1 MPTAAWPMTLQT
13 PPQPLARRLRLGVFD
28 SGVGGLSVLR
38 DLRREL
44 PHAEMLYL
52 ADSGHAPYGERS
64 DAYVAERSHRVAGW
78 LAEQGI
84 DALVIACNTA
94 TAVAA
99 EGLRLAHAALPIVGV
114 EPGLK
119 PAVAL
124 AAQRAGRNGVVGVMA
139 TTATLRSAKF
149 LRLLEAHAGDA
160 RVHLQPCP
168 GLAHAIETHDAGSP
182 ELLALVETHCAPLR
196 DAGADVVV
204 LGCTHYPLVRDDIG
218 RALGEGVAIVDT
230 AEAVA
235 RQAARR
241 CAQLEEASAGG
252 TAFERSAPSGA
263 ARLFTTG
270 DAAQL
275 RRVAARWLPFAFE
288 VEAAAPSV
296 SCLAGG

>member
-1 MPTAAWPMTLQT
+1 MHAVSTPTPTTT
-13 PPQPLARRLRLGVFD
+13 PSATRRLRLGVFD

-44 PHAEMLYL
+44 PHAELLYL

-64 DAYVAERSHRVAGW
+64 DGFVAERSHRVAGW
-78 LAEQGI
+78 LVTQGI

-99 EGLRLAHAALPIVGV
+99 ASLREAHAALPIVGV

-124 AAQRAGRNGVVGVMA
+124 AARRAGGGAVGVMA

-149 LRLLEAHAGDA
+149 LRLLDAHADGA
-160 RVHLQPCP
+160 RIHLQPCP

-182 ELLALVETHCAPLR
+182 ELLRTIETHCAPLR
-196 DAGADVVV
+196 ALGVDVVV
-204 LGCTHYPLVRDDIG
+204 LGCTHYPLVRGDIA
-218 RALGEGVAIVDT
+218 RALGGDVAIVDT

-241 CAQLEEASAGG
+241 CTQLEADAGSA
-252 TAFERSAPSGA
+252 FDRSASTAA
-263 ARLFTTG
+263 ARLWTTG
-270 DAAQL
+270 DALQL
-275 RRVAARWLPFAFE
+275 RRVAERWLPFAFE
-288 VEAAAPSV
+288 VSPAPPATAAQPPS
-296 SCLAGG
+296 

>member
-1 MPTAAWPMTLQT
+1 MQTAHFARPDE
-13 PPQPLARRLRLGVFD
+13 PPPLRRLRLGVFD

-38 DLRREL
+38 DLQREL
-44 PHAEMLYL
+44 PHAALLYL

-64 DAYVAERSHRVAGW
+64 DGHVTERSHRVAGW
-78 LAEQGI
+78 LVEQRV

-99 EGLRLAHAALPIVGV
+99 ASLRAAYPELSIVGV

-124 AAQRAGRNGVVGVMA
+124 AAQRGRGHGHGHGARIGVMA
-139 TTATLRSAKF
+139 TPATLRSAKF
-149 LRLLEAHAGDA
+149 MRLLDAHAGGA

-182 ELLALVETHCAPLR
+182 ALLEAIEASCAPLR
-196 DAGADVVV
+196 TAGVDVVV
-204 LGCTHYPLVRDDIG
+204 LGCTHYPLVHAQIA
-218 RALGEGVAIVDT
+218 RALGDGVAIVDT

-241 CAQLEEASAGG
+241 CAQIEVA
-252 TAFERSAPSGA
+252 RGA
-263 ARLFTTG
+263 AFVRSPCAEPARLCTTG
-270 DAAQL
+270 DAARL
-275 RRVAARWLPFAFE
+275 RRVAERWLPFGFE
-288 VEAAAPSV
+288 LAALP
-296 SCLAGG
+296 L